1 MSFIGGMLG
10 GAISG
15 AGSGSYAGRE
25 AAKEVLE
32 EWVELTE
39 TEEQRGRRLMRLAQR
54 EKAEKL
60 QRKREEEAR
69 RAAWVA
75 KAEEVKAW
83 PLAGFLAYLMLTG
96 GFAVGSVAGVGLAH
110 SFVTGWDDGNMTS
123 IVSAYVGLMP
133 LLMLFPGFMA
143 GASFVEHI
151 RLRRYNPAT
160 HQWPEVEA

>member
-1 MSFIGGMLG
+1 MSFLGGLIGGSI
-10 GAISG
+10 AG
-15 AGSGSYAGRE
+15 AGSGAYAGRE

-60 QRKREEEAR
+60 QLRKEEEAR

-83 PLAGFLAYLMLTG
+83 PLAGFVAYLVLTG
-96 GFAVGSVAGVGLAH
+96 GFVVGSVAGIGFGH
-110 SFVTGWDDGNMTS
+110 SFLTGLDDGNLTS
-123 IVSAYVGLMP
+123 QVSAYMGVMP
-133 LLMLFPGFMA
+133 LLMLFPAFMA

-151 RLRRYNPAT
+151 RLRRYDPAT
-160 HQWPEVEA
+160 HQWPEVDA